1 MSRARLLLRAL
12 GMAFALPAAASA
24 QPTALAG
31 TWQSAADETLL
42 NAPHQVAIW
51 GRNAKEVRTVRM
63 VVKPSGESA
72 LTVTRRVID
81 ARGRA
86 VSGTTST
93 EHVDLRLGSP
103 EASNGPRVNL
113 PVMLEKAER
122 RYPDDPAG
130 TWTIEGLRV
139 TVTMFGDDA
148 SRLEVRLDFP
158 EGRGSFWEQL
168 RRQAQRPAR
177 SPAAT
182 SGSSGP

>member
-1 MSRARLLLRAL
+1 MSRAQLLLTAL

-51 GRNAKEVRTVRM
+51 GRNAKEVRTVRLA
-63 VVKPSGESA
+63 VKPSGEAA
-72 LTVTRRVID
+72 LTVTRKVID

-86 VSGTTST
+86 ASGNTSS
-93 EHVDLRLGSP
+93 EHVDLRLASP
-103 EASNGPRVNL
+103 EASKGPRVDL
-113 PVMLEKAER
+113 PVTLERAER

-130 TWTIEGLRV
+130 TFTIEGLRV
-139 TVTMFGDDA
+139 TVTMFSDDS

-158 EGRGSFWEQL
+158 EGRGSFWEVIH
-168 RRQAQRPAR
+168 RQRTKA
-177 SPAAT
+177 
-182 SGSSGP
+182 

>member
-1 MSRARLLLRAL
+1 MSRAQLLLTAL

-24 QPTALAG
+24 QPAALAG

-72 LTVTRRVID
+72 LTVTRKAID
-81 ARGRA
+81 GRGRT

-103 EASNGPRVNL
+103 EASNGPRVDL
-113 PVMLEKAER
+113 PVTLEKAER
-122 RYPDDPAG
+122 RYPGDPAG

-139 TVTMFGDDA
+139 TVTMFSGDS

-168 RRQAQRPAR
+168 RRQARSAAPA
-177 SPAAT
+177 
-182 SGSSGP
+182 SGSSNPY